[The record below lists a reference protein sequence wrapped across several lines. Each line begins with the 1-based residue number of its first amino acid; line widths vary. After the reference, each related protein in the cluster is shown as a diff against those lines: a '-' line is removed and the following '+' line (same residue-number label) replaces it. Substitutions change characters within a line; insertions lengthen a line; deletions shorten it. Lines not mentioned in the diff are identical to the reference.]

1 MRALEIIDGEKV
13 CSKCGETKKLEAF
26 YACRTNRRHKHL
38 SKCIEC
44 HAKINAE
51 WRTKTKKQC
60 PTCGKEILRIS
71 NYCRGCSHR
80 TAEYL
85 TKFKANRK
93 YPTKRSSFC
102 VDCGTKVGLGAKF
115 CVRHKSVGTRNAAW
129 KGGVTIVKERIRD
142 LFEYRQWRSDIF
154 TRDKFTCINCG
165 NIGGKLQAHHVI
177 PMNVLMQ
184 KYEITSIEAAK
195 NCSELFNLNNGETLC
210 EGCHR
215 DLHKEKGLKYEHSVD

>member
-1 MRALEIIDGEKV
+1 MRALEIINGEKV
-13 CSKCGETKKLEAF
+13 CSKCGETKKLESF
-26 YACRTNRRHKHL
+26 YNCVNNRRHRYFSH
-38 SKCIEC
+38 CIEC
-44 HAKINAE
+44 HAKRNAE

-60 PTCGKEILRIS
+60 PTCGGLMLRES
-71 NYCRGCSHR
+71 KNCRKCFHDSDSYKSKLMEA
-80 TAEYL
+80 T
-85 TKFKANRK
+85 
-93 YPTKRSSFC
+93 TKRWDSYKHKESFC
-102 VDCGTKVGLGAKF
+102 VDCGTKVDLRSKF
-115 CVRHKSVGTRNAAW
+115 CVRCRSVGKRNAAW

-142 LFEYRQWRSDIF
+142 LFEYRQWRSDVF
-154 TRDKFTCINCG
+154 TRDKFTCIHCG

-215 DLHKEKGLKYEHSVD
+215 DVHKLEGYKP

>member
-1 MRALEIIDGEKV
+1 MRALEIINGEKA
-13 CSKCGETKKLEAF
+13 CSGCGETKKLELF
-26 YACRTNRRHKHL
+26 YRKNNRRHKYL
-38 SKCIEC
+38 SQCKDCTRKYQID
-44 HAKINAE
+44 HRI
-51 WRTKTKKQC
+51 KTKKQC
-60 PTCGKEILRIS
+60 PACGKEILRLS
-71 NYCRGCSHR
+71 NYCRECSHR

-93 YPTKRSSFC
+93 YPTRRSSFC
-102 VDCGTKVGLGAKF
+102 VDCGTKVGLRSKF
-115 CVRHKSVGTRNAAW
+115 CVRCRSVGERNAAW
-129 KGGVTIVKERIRD
+129 KGGVVILKERIRD
-142 LFEYRQWRSDIF
+142 LFEYRQWRSDVF

-215 DLHKEKGLKYEHSVD
+215 DLHKEKGLKYEFREH